1 MIFSKK
7 MEQALADLGVTSD
20 LLTEDERKFL
30 DEQGY
35 LVIRDV
41 LSPDQVKAFSSR
53 LDELVKLEGEDAGM
67 EVHQEEGTNRLANL
81 IDKDPRFEVCITH
94 PKVLTAIAHVIN
106 KDFKHSSLNSR
117 EALPGTGAQ
126 VFHEDYSKPV
136 KSGEW
141 GRVACNTIWLL
152 DDFNKTNGATR
163 ILPGSHRKEKTP
175 GEVMEDTNAMHPEQI
190 QLIAPAG
197 TVVVFNAHLWHGGM
211 KNESST
217 SRHAMHCFFCQ
228 REDEQQTNQREHLR
242 PETVNRLSST
252 VRWMLDVE

>member
-1 MIFSKK
+1 MGFSLK
-7 MEQALADLGVTSD
+7 MEQVLADLGVTSD
-20 LLTEDERKFL
+20 LLTEVERKFL

-53 LDELVKLEGEDAGM
+53 LDELVKLEGEDAGK
-67 EVHQEEGTNRLANL
+67 EVHQEEGTDRLSNL
-81 IDKDPRFEVCITH
+81 IDKDPMFEVCITH
-94 PKVLTAIAHVIN
+94 PKLLAAIAHVLQ
-106 KDFKHSSLNSR
+106 KDFKLSSLNSR
-117 EALPGTGAQ
+117 ASLPGAGHQ
-126 VFHEDYSKPV
+126 RFHTDYNKPV
-136 KSGEW
+136 KPGEY
-141 GRVACNTIWLL
+141 VACNSIWLL

-163 ILPGSHRKEKTP
+163 VVPGSHWKEKTP
-175 GEVMEDTNAMHPEQI
+175 RDEMEDIYAMHPEQI

-197 TVVVFNAHLWHGGM
+197 TVVVFNAHLWHGGS

-242 PETVNRLSST
+242 SETVNRLSIT
-252 VRWMLDVE
+252 VRWMLDVD